1 MNIHNICEN
10 VKLQKYYLDNS
21 KDYDTMNFSM
31 RKGGKEAMKKKKI
44 ILTTMLLFSIC
55 LFSMVLGSK
64 ALAKSEDEVIT
75 KGVYIDS
82 IHIGGMTVA
91 EAKQAVKDY
100 VDELKSKKINVTIGD
115 SSEIVTLSELGYDCE
130 TNNYIEE
137 AIAIGKTGNLIKRYK
152 ELKDIEEVN
161 LIYPLK
167 FKVSDE
173 KITEFV
179 ETKCNKYNIPSVN
192 ATIKRR
198 NGKFEYTNDSVGRK
212 VEVAGTV
219 AAIKASILEGWNQ
232 EDIALNAT
240 VVDDVPLYTREMVEK
255 CDTIMGTFS
264 TTYTTS
270 SENRAGNLA
279 NGAKLINNT
288 VLYPGDVFSAYEK
301 LTPFTTENGYYEA
314 GAFANGKVV
323 DSIGGGACQVT
334 TTLYNALLFAELEIV
349 ERSSHSMTIGYADL
363 SRDAAIAGTWKDL
376 KFKNNTDSP
385 IVIEVYTA
393 GRAITFNIW
402 GDETRDTDN
411 RKIKYETVVLEEKDP
426 GPDVITKDPT
436 QLTTYELTT
445 QSAHIGYV
453 TELYKIV
460 YENGTEVSRSRI
472 NKSIYNSSP
481 RYVTVGTK
489 EVKPEKPKDKVPAED
504 IITGDT
510 QTEDIPIDEN
520 TVEEI
525 PIEDTQN

>member
-1 MNIHNICEN
+1 
-10 VKLQKYYLDNS
+10 
-21 KDYDTMNFSM
+21 M
-31 RKGGKEAMKKKKI
+31 RKGGKEAMKKKRI
-44 ILTTMLLFSIC
+44 ILTTMLLFTIC
-55 LFSMVLGSK
+55 LFSMVFNAK
-64 ALAKSEDEVIT
+64 VLATSEDEVIT

-91 EAKQAVKDY
+91 EAKQAVEDY
-100 VDELKSKKINVTIGD
+100 VDNLKSKEIKVNIDD
-115 SSEIVTLSELGYDCE
+115 SSKIVTLGELGYDCK

-137 AIAIGKTGNLIKRYK
+137 AIEIGKSGNLIKRYK
-152 ELKDIEEVN
+152 ELKDVEEVN
-161 LIYPLK
+161 LLYVLD
-167 FKVSDE
+167 FNVSDE
-173 KITEFV
+173 KIKEFV
-179 ETKCNKYNIPSVN
+179 ESKCSEYDIPAAN
-192 ATIKRR
+192 ATVTRK
-198 NGKFEYTNDSVGRK
+198 NGKFEYTDHSIGKK
-212 VEVAGTV
+212 VEVTETV

-288 VLYPGDVFSAYEK
+288 VLYPGEVFSAYEK
-301 LTPFTTENGYYEA
+301 LTPFTTDNGYYEA
-314 GAFANGKVV
+314 GAFSNGKVV

-376 KFKNNTDSP
+376 KFKNNTDAP
-385 IVIEVYTA
+385 IVIEVYTV

-402 GDETRDTDN
+402 GDETRDTNN

-426 GPDVITKDPT
+426 GPDVITKDPA
-436 QLTTYELTT
+436 QLTTYEITT

-460 YENGTEVSRSRI
+460 YENNIEVSRTRV

-489 EVKPEKPKDKVPAED
+489 KVKPEKPKEKIPAED

-510 QTEDIPIDEN
+510 QTVDIPIEEN
-520 TVEEI
+520 TVEDNTVEEV
-525 PIEDTQN
+525 PVEDTQN